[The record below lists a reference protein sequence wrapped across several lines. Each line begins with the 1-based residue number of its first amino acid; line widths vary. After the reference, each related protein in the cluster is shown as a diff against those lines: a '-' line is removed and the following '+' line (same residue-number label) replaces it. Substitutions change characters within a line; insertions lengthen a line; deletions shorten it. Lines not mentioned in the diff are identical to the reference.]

1 MPTAKVSQ
9 NYQVVIPKE
18 IREKIPFKKGELLHF
33 KVSNGKI
40 IVTPV
45 RVVPAAEGWYWT
57 KGWQKKVR
65 RARGELRRGKA
76 KAYRSVEELKRALG
90 D

>member
-18 IREKIPFKKGELLHF
+18 IRKKISCKKGEVLDF
-33 KVSNGKI
+33 KVSKGKI
-40 IVTPV
+40 VVTPV
-45 RVVPAAEGWYWT
+45 RVVPTSEAWYWT
-57 KGWQKKVR
+57 KGWQQKVR
-65 RARGELRRGKA
+65 KSRRELRTGKA
-76 KAYRSVEELKRALG
+76 KAYKSLDELKKALG